1 MFKAVSLLVL
11 SFVLSSSLSFM
22 FVRAADPVFQLGM
35 PSFGGSGCPDGSTV
49 TAVVSTDG
57 QIVSMLFTQ
66 FAAATT
72 STMLR
77 DRKACNLILPVSVLP
92 GISIGVFQVD
102 YRGYGYVPDA
112 PHALAKFQ
120 ANYFFAGSNSGPAYV
135 KTWNSSFE
143 DDILITNRLAAG
155 AVVWSRC
162 ELTTTN
168 FRINAAV
175 TAVKGAFEDEDVQI
189 AIDSTDITVESNGMH
204 FYITY
209 QTCP

>member
-1 MFKAVSLLVL
+1 MFKPVSLLVL
-11 SFVLSSSLSFM
+11 SSVLSSLSSV
-22 FVRAADPVFQLGM
+22 FVQAADPVFQLGT
-35 PSFGGSGCPDGSTV
+35 PTFGGSGCVDPDSV

-57 QIVSMLFTQ
+57 QIVSMLFTE

-72 STMLR
+72 PTLIR

-112 PHALAKFQ
+112 PNALAKFQ

-135 KTWNSSFE
+135 KTWNTSFD

-155 AVVWSRC
+155 AMVWSGCGR
-162 ELTTTN
+162 TSSN

-175 TAVKGAFEDEDVQI
+175 TAAKGAFEDEDVQI
-189 AIDSTDITVESNGMH
+189 AIDSTDITVQPNGMH